1 MKKEMKR
8 NIFAIVSVLIISIA
22 IIMVS
27 KSIFPDG
34 FIEDRYG
41 KGAEFYNGVIT
52 EIIEEDL
59 NKDPILD
66 GVEIGYQKV
75 IAKVT
80 EGQYK
85 DNTYEIKNNISRL
98 YNYKVEEGTKGIVSL
113 YKQNN
118 RKNMLHEEGTEV
130 VLILYKQNNGN
141 MIWDV
146 YGYDRSSM
154 IYVLAGIFIIVVIII
169 GGVKGIKSLVSLMFT
184 LVTVIFLMLPLMFRG
199 VEPMLAAVVSATLSI
214 IVTLSLVSGINKKTV
229 TAIIGTISGVVISG
243 IIAYIFGELTHSSG
257 MTMND
262 TESLIYIAEGTNLKV
277 KGIMFA
283 GILIASLGAV
293 MDVAMSIS
301 SSLFEI
307 YEVNKNIKQIDLFKS
322 SMNIGKDIIGTMT
335 NTLILAFAGGSIT
348 TLILIF
354 AANMPYNKFIN
365 LEVLAI
371 EIIQGLAGSIGIV
384 LSVPIT
390 AAVGSYLCRKKE
402 S

>member
-75 IAKVT
+75 VAKVT

-98 YNYKVEEGTKGIVSL
+98 YNYKVEEGTK
-113 YKQNN
+113 
-118 RKNMLHEEGTEV
+118 V

-214 IVTLSLVSGINKKTV
+214 IVTLSLVSGINKKSV

-390 AAVGSYLCRKKE
+390 SAVGSYLCRKKE

>member
-75 IAKVT
+75 VAKVT

-98 YNYKVEEGTKGIVSL
+98 YNYKVEEGTK
-113 YKQNN
+113 
-118 RKNMLHEEGTEV
+118 V

-146 YGYDRSSM
+146 YGYYRSSM

-390 AAVGSYLCRKKE
+390 AVVGSYLCRKKM

>member
-98 YNYKVEEGTKGIVSL
+98 YNYKVEEGTK
-113 YKQNN
+113 
-118 RKNMLHEEGTEV
+118 V

-199 VEPMLAAVVSATLSI
+199 VEHMLAAVVSATLSI

>member
-98 YNYKVEEGTKGIVSL
+98 CNYKVEEGTK
-113 YKQNN
+113 
-118 RKNMLHEEGTEV
+118 V
-130 VLILYKQNNGN
+130 VLILYKQNDGN

>member
-1 MKKEMKR
+1 MKR

-98 YNYKVEEGTKGIVSL
+98 YNYKVEEGTK
-113 YKQNN
+113 
-118 RKNMLHEEGTEV
+118 V

>member
-8 NIFAIVSVLIISIA
+8 NIFAIVSVLIISRA

-75 IAKVT
+75 VAKVT

-98 YNYKVEEGTKGIVSL
+98 YNYKVEEDTK
-113 YKQNN
+113 
-118 RKNMLHEEGTEV
+118 V

-390 AAVGSYLCRKKE
+390 AVVGSYLCRKKM

>member
-22 IIMVS
+22 IVMVS

-98 YNYKVEEGTKGIVSL
+98 YNYKVEEGTK
-113 YKQNN
+113 
-118 RKNMLHEEGTEV
+118 V

>member
-22 IIMVS
+22 IIIVS

-98 YNYKVEEGTKGIVSL
+98 YNYKVEEGTK
-113 YKQNN
+113 
-118 RKNMLHEEGTEV
+118 V

>member
-98 YNYKVEEGTKGIVSL
+98 YNYKVEEGTK
-113 YKQNN
+113 
-118 RKNMLHEEGTEV
+118 V

-214 IVTLSLVSGINKKTV
+214 IVTLSLVSGINKKSV

-390 AAVGSYLCRKKE
+390 AVVGSYLCRKKM

>member
-98 YNYKVEEGTKGIVSL
+98 YNYKVEEGTK
-113 YKQNN
+113 
-118 RKNMLHEEGTEV
+118 V

-154 IYVLAGIFIIVVIII
+154 IYVLASIFIIVVIIT

>member
-98 YNYKVEEGTKGIVSL
+98 YNYKVEEGTK
-113 YKQNN
+113 
-118 RKNMLHEEGTEV
+118 V

-262 TESLIYIAEGTNLKV
+262 TESLIYIAEGTNLKI

>member
-98 YNYKVEEGTKGIVSL
+98 YNYKVEEGTK
-113 YKQNN
+113 
-118 RKNMLHEEGTEV
+118 V

-354 AANMPYNKFIN
+354 AAIMPYNKFIN

>member
-98 YNYKVEEGTKGIVSL
+98 YNYKVEEGTK
-113 YKQNN
+113 
-118 RKNMLHEEGTEV
+118 V

-214 IVTLSLVSGINKKTV
+214 IVTLSLVSGINKKTL

-335 NTLILAFAGGSIT
+335 NTLILAFAGGSIA

>member
-98 YNYKVEEGTKGIVSL
+98 YNYKVEEGTK
-113 YKQNN
+113 
-118 RKNMLHEEGTEV
+118 V

-335 NTLILAFAGGSIT
+335 NTLILALAGGSIT

>member
-75 IAKVT
+75 VAKVT

-98 YNYKVEEGTKGIVSL
+98 YNYKVEEGTK
-113 YKQNN
+113 
-118 RKNMLHEEGTEV
+118 V

-154 IYVLAGIFIIVVIII
+154 IYVLASIFIIVVIII

>member
-75 IAKVT
+75 VAKVT

-98 YNYKVEEGTKGIVSL
+98 YNYKVEEGTK
-113 YKQNN
+113 
-118 RKNMLHEEGTEV
+118 V
-130 VLILYKQNNGN
+130 VLILYKQNDGN

-390 AAVGSYLCRKKE
+390 AVVGSYLCRKKM

>member
-75 IAKVT
+75 VAKVT

-98 YNYKVEEGTKGIVSL
+98 YNYKVEEGTK
-113 YKQNN
+113 
-118 RKNMLHEEGTEV
+118 V

-390 AAVGSYLCRKKE
+390 AVVGSYLCRKKM

>member
-98 YNYKVEEGTKGIVSL
+98 YNYKVEEGTK
-113 YKQNN
+113 
-118 RKNMLHEEGTEV
+118 V
-130 VLILYKQNNGN
+130 VLILYKQNDGN

>member
-98 YNYKVEEGTKGIVSL
+98 YNYKVEEGTK
-113 YKQNN
+113 
-118 RKNMLHEEGTEV
+118 V

>member
-98 YNYKVEEGTKGIVSL
+98 YNYKVEEGTKI
-113 YKQNN
+113 
-118 RKNMLHEEGTEV
+118 

>member
-75 IAKVT
+75 VAKVT

-98 YNYKVEEGTKGIVSL
+98 YNYKVEEGTK
-113 YKQNN
+113 
-118 RKNMLHEEGTEV
+118 V

-154 IYVLAGIFIIVVIII
+154 IYVLAGIFIIVVLII

-214 IVTLSLVSGINKKTV
+214 IVTLSLVSGINKKIV

-390 AAVGSYLCRKKE
+390 AVVGSYLCRKKM

>member
-8 NIFAIVSVLIISIA
+8 NIFTIVSVLIISIA

-98 YNYKVEEGTKGIVSL
+98 YNYKVEEGTK
-113 YKQNN
+113 
-118 RKNMLHEEGTEV
+118 V

-243 IIAYIFGELTHSSG
+243 IIAYIFGELTYSSG

>member
-98 YNYKVEEGTKGIVSL
+98 YNYKVEEGTK
-113 YKQNN
+113 
-118 RKNMLHEEGTEV
+118 V

-262 TESLIYIAEGTNLKV
+262 TESLIYIVEGTNLKV

>member
-75 IAKVT
+75 VAKVT

-98 YNYKVEEGTKGIVSL
+98 YNYKVEEGTK
-113 YKQNN
+113 
-118 RKNMLHEEGTEV
+118 V

-390 AAVGSYLCRKKE
+390 AIVGSYLCRKKM

>member
-98 YNYKVEEGTKGIVSL
+98 YNYKVEEGTK
-113 YKQNN
+113 
-118 RKNMLHEEGTEV
+118 V

-243 IIAYIFGELTHSSG
+243 IIAYTFGELTHSSG

>member
-98 YNYKVEEGTKGIVSL
+98 YNYKVEEGTK
-113 YKQNN
+113 
-118 RKNMLHEEGTEV
+118 V

-262 TESLIYIAEGTNLKV
+262 TESLIHIAEGTNLKV

>member
-8 NIFAIVSVLIISIA
+8 KIFAIVSVLIISIA

-98 YNYKVEEGTKGIVSL
+98 YNYKVEEGTK
-113 YKQNN
+113 
-118 RKNMLHEEGTEV
+118 V

>member
-98 YNYKVEEGTKGIVSL
+98 YNYKVEEGTI
-113 YKQNN
+113 
-118 RKNMLHEEGTEV
+118 V

>member
-98 YNYKVEEGTKGIVSL
+98 YNYKVEEGTK
-113 YKQNN
+113 
-118 RKNMLHEEGTEV
+118 V

-335 NTLILAFAGGSIT
+335 NTLILAFAGGAIT

>member
-59 NKDPILD
+59 NTDPILD

-75 IAKVT
+75 VAKVT

-98 YNYKVEEGTKGIVSL
+98 YNYKVEEGTK
-113 YKQNN
+113 
-118 RKNMLHEEGTEV
+118 V

-390 AAVGSYLCRKKE
+390 AVVGSYLCRKKM

>member
-98 YNYKVEEGTKGIVSL
+98 YNYKVEEGTK
-113 YKQNN
+113 
-118 RKNMLHEEGTEV
+118 V

-154 IYVLAGIFIIVVIII
+154 IYVLASIFIIVVIII

-335 NTLILAFAGGSIT
+335 NTLILAFAGGAIT

>member
-75 IAKVT
+75 VAKVT

-98 YNYKVEEGTKGIVSL
+98 YNYKVEEGTK
-113 YKQNN
+113 
-118 RKNMLHEEGTEV
+118 V

-365 LEVLAI
+365 LEVLAM

-390 AAVGSYLCRKKE
+390 AIVGSYLCREKV
-402 S
+402 

>member
-75 IAKVT
+75 VAKVT

-85 DNTYEIKNNISRL
+85 IKNNIRRL
-98 YNYKVEEGTKGIVSL
+98 YNYKVEEGTK
-113 YKQNN
+113 
-118 RKNMLHEEGTEV
+118 V

-390 AAVGSYLCRKKE
+390 AVVGSYLCRKKM

>member
-1 MKKEMKR
+1 MLSKY
-8 NIFAIVSVLIISIA
+8 IFAIVSVLIISIA

-98 YNYKVEEGTKGIVSL
+98 YNYKVEEGTK
-113 YKQNN
+113 
-118 RKNMLHEEGTEV
+118 V

>member
-75 IAKVT
+75 VAKVT

-98 YNYKVEEGTKGIVSL
+98 YNYKVEEGTK
-113 YKQNN
+113 
-118 RKNMLHEEGTEV
+118 V

-184 LVTVIFLMLPLMFRG
+184 LVTVVFLMLPLMFRG

-390 AAVGSYLCRKKE
+390 AVVGSYLCRKKM

>member
-98 YNYKVEEGTKGIVSL
+98 YNYKVEEGTK
-113 YKQNN
+113 
-118 RKNMLHEEGTEV
+118 V

-277 KGIMFA
+277 KGIMFT

>member
-8 NIFAIVSVLIISIA
+8 NIFAIVSVLLISIA

-75 IAKVT
+75 VAKVT

-98 YNYKVEEGTKGIVSL
+98 YNYKVEEGTK
-113 YKQNN
+113 
-118 RKNMLHEEGTEV
+118 V

-390 AAVGSYLCRKKE
+390 AVVGSYLCRKKM

>member
-75 IAKVT
+75 VAKVT

-98 YNYKVEEGTKGIVSL
+98 YNYKVEEGTK
-113 YKQNN
+113 
-118 RKNMLHEEGTEV
+118 V

-354 AANMPYNKFIN
+354 TANMPYNKFIN

>member
-98 YNYKVEEGTKGIVSL
+98 YNYKVEEGTK
-113 YKQNN
+113 
-118 RKNMLHEEGTEV
+118 V

-214 IVTLSLVSGINKKTV
+214 ILTLSLVSGINKKTV